1 MRNRILIRRYIQGL
15 VGSIDDQ
22 EEYDTLYKNLCAVK
36 ALMDEE
42 PRLMEILQSPF
53 IPISKRSAIAREIIT
68 KRLDIKPPPEMPSV
82 EAAVPEQY
90 PPALNDLSTEAKT
103 ARFLLLLI
111 EHDRMPI
118 FLKILEGLPAA
129 WNEVQGISTFTV
141 ASVAELSEDQ
151 KKQLAEKLEKMEQRP
166 VSLSYTLDPGL
177 IGGLCI
183 RKGNLVYDVSISGSL
198 KRLQE
203 RIIEG

>member
-1 MRNRILIRRYIQGL
+1 MKNRTLIRSYTQGL

-22 EEYDTLYKNLCAVK
+22 EEYDTLYNNLCAFK
-36 ALMDEE
+36 AMLDED
-42 PRLMEILQSPF
+42 PRLLEILQSPF
-53 IPISKRSAIAREIIT
+53 IPISKRSAIAREIIVR
-68 KRLDIKPPPEMPSV
+68 RLDIKPPPEMPSV
-82 EAAVPEQY
+82 EAAAPEQY

-118 FLKILEGLPAA
+118 FVRILEGLPAA
-129 WNEVQGISTFTV
+129 WNEEQGISTFVV
-141 ASVAELSEDQ
+141 ASVVELSEDQ
-151 KKQLAEKLEKMEQRP
+151 KKHLAEKLSKLEQRP

-177 IGGLCI
+177 IGGLSI

-203 RIIEG
+203 SIVEG